1 MINYPFGWMKPLAVG
16 SYPFTYQGQ
25 LLDREVG
32 WQYYRY
38 RNYDPVVGRFLQV
51 EPLVDSFPWLGY
63 VFCENWVI
71 NSVELEGLERSP
83 ARPDSILGPYEMP
96 QVTIS
101 ASRKR
106 GFLGF
111 LKRLWQNIRF
121 HIRLDIGPQVGIAT
135 RFFSVMLNIAS
146 FGILEFKKDN
156 PNQVSVGY
164 FGQGMG
170 VFVEQEIGAKVRYR
184 LPGRNKDK
192 QGLRVGL
199 GGYAKHRFKGYL
211 KGGYEEQ
218 SYEYG
223 FLLGPFSFSHLHKR
237 GETESRRVLQFSI
250 AIIVGLKIE
259 AYILPSEN
267 NKQSTGD
274 KD

>member
-1 MINYPFGWMKPLAVG
+1 MCSNTRTSMQDSHFC
-16 SYPFTYQGQ
+16 TYQKQ
-25 LLDREVG
+25 LLDRKMG

-38 RNYDPVVGRFLQV
+38 RNYDPVVGRFWQV

-63 VFCENWVI
+63 VFCENWVV
-71 NSVELEGLERSP
+71 NSVELEGLETSP
-83 ARPDSILGPYEMP
+83 STQDSILGPYEIP
-96 QVTIS
+96 QVTIY
-101 ASRKR
+101 ARNR
-106 GFLGF
+106 GGFLNS

-121 HIRLDIGPQVGIAT
+121 QIRLDIGPQVGITT

-146 FGILEFKKDN
+146 FGIIELKKDN
-156 PNQVSVGY
+156 PNRIDVGY

-170 VFVEQEIGAKVRYR
+170 VFVEQEIGAKVRFR
-184 LPGRNKDK
+184 LPSKSKDK

-223 FLLGPFSFSHLHKR
+223 FLLGPLSFSHVHKE
-237 GETESRRVLQFSI
+237 GGTESRRVLQFSI
-250 AIIVGLKIE
+250 AIIVGLKVE
-259 AYILPSEN
+259 VFVLLLG
-267 NKQSTGD
+267 NKRKNKVIGND
-274 KD
+274 K